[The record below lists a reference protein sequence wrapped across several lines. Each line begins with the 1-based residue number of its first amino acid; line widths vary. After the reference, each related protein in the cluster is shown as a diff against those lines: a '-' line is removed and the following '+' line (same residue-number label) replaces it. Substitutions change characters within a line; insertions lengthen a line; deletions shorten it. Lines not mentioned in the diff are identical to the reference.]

1 MSVSLFPLSRAT
13 KADNKRIVERLLV
26 DYNVTPFSNDLK
38 TGESALHIACKN
50 SSDLRFYI
58 TQKCQDL
65 IFSVDT
71 NGENPLHVA
80 CHMNDLNQ
88 RVLEKIENET
98 LPSSLSAS
106 SFMSLQLDQL
116 ERPKG
121 VFQSMNSH
129 PNFNWI
135 NSDSATSSSNNSLA
149 HRQLPLFEEAE
160 EYEEQS
166 PVQHPLSV
174 MLRDTESNSEPDL
187 VDSGLTDSGASGP
200 SDGPQEEEEEED
212 HPLTLI
218 MRSKASRRSVKVISK
233 EGQYI
238 ELIGGGG
245 GGGGRE
251 GGSDSFS
258 NIQSLKRHQVN
269 LEELEASTCSLSDNP
284 LIASPPPLEDV
295 TVASVSEYSDSTM
308 DTVRNDITSG
318 YESYTTV
325 DSRRHDQAVMP
336 RKKIPIAKG
345 RKRMNSEELP
355 SSPHRLVSNFENSSN
370 SDVSTLLDS
379 TSEVL
384 KSMTFSHG
392 PSPFTLDTIL
402 SVHMRLFSVS
412 ANGSSVLHITARNGH
427 VDLLL
432 LITQVAK
439 YLEHN
444 PDGADLTVLI
454 RKTSSIR
461 TPLEEA
467 IDKNESN
474 CLRILMNFASKT
486 SVFEAIYNDSSL
498 LQRAVKVE
506 SLDCLKVLCDYGLWR
521 DAKESLVTITK
532 KLPTDSMFGRYL
544 MFYHI
549 QLTLSMLC
557 SRVKRNGNITIDS
570 GVLRWNDL
578 ELEDINLLWLTDA
591 SVAIS
596 TVSHAFRTMPVS
608 QPLQQNK
615 EFFQKLGLACS
626 EYFNSYMW
634 QPQAHPTAWALL
646 PITEI
651 DLSSNRLEGVLPEI
665 FQIKTLILLNLS
677 HNRLVA
683 LPSNFN
689 VQSPIYTCQSLKKLN
704 VSHNCLV
711 TLPEDLFYA
720 VGNSLEELNARNN
733 SLESLPPGLWVCTK
747 LSNVNLSHNKL
758 SQLHYFSDSKY
769 FFDQAYSRTLINSM
783 QLDQGMLLNSGKM
796 SEEDFMGVMNY
807 ATRLNIFYHTLS
819 HLLPATFESGPAP
832 HYLQQ
837 VIDIH
842 WLRTKLNNSQSTS
855 FEYFEVSLP
864 PDESLAITHL
874 DLSYNSFSELPKDL
888 PCIAPHLEKLD
899 LRGNSI
905 KNLDIVRDMPSE
917 VASIN
922 LSSNKISSVH
932 YQYKAHV
939 CMNPLKLLDGC
950 VLDPKESRFCRHK
963 SHCVLDKLTNLVL
976 HDNSIE
982 FFNCI
987 PQEDSI
993 GGASI
998 SASLQSF
1005 DKEECQ
1011 AYFPHL
1017 SVLSLEHNSLLCVPN
1032 GIQYLTQL
1040 SSLSLSHNSL
1050 ITYLPTVMGLMNPQ
1064 VLLILKLDGVSP
1076 KNIDPKLLT
1085 KPGAR
1090 AIITYLKSLY
1100 HK

>member
-1 MSVSLFPLSRAT
+1 M
-13 KADNKRIVERLLV
+13 
-26 DYNVTPFSNDLK
+26 TPFSNDLK
-38 TGESALHIACKN
+38 TGESALHIACKK

-80 CHMNDLNQ
+80 CHMNDLSFVTWLFQ

-98 LPSSLSAS
+98 LPLSLSSS
-106 SFMSLQLDQL
+106 SFMSLQLGQL

-121 VFQSMNSH
+121 ALQSLNSH

-149 HRQLPLFEEAE
+149 HRQLPLFEEAD
-160 EYEEQS
+160 EYNEQS
-166 PVQHPLSV
+166 PVQHPLNV
-174 MLRDTESNSEPDL
+174 MLRDADSKSESDL
-187 VDSGLTDSGASGP
+187 VDSGLTDSSASGP
-200 SDGPQEEEEEED
+200 HDGVQEEED
-212 HPLTLI
+212 HSLTFI
-218 MRSKASRRSVKVISK
+218 MRDKASRRSVKVISK
-233 EGQYI
+233 EGQRI
-238 ELIGGGG
+238 ELIGGG
-245 GGGGRE
+245 RE
-251 GGSDSFS
+251 GSSDGLS

-269 LEELEASTCSLSDNP
+269 LEDLEASTCSLSDNP
-284 LIASPPPLEDV
+284 LISPPLEDI

-308 DTVRNDITSG
+308 DTIRNDITSG
-318 YESYTTV
+318 YETCTTI
-325 DSRRHDQAVMP
+325 DSRKHDQAVMP
-336 RKKIPIAKG
+336 RKKIPTAKG
-345 RKRMNSEELP
+345 RKRINSEELP
-355 SSPHRLVSNFENSSN
+355 SSPQRPLSNFENSSN

-379 TSEVL
+379 TGELL

-392 PSPFTLDTIL
+392 PSPFTLDAIL

-412 ANGSSVLHITARNGH
+412 ANGSSILHITARNGH
-427 VDLLL
+427 IDLLL

-444 PDGADLTVLI
+444 PDGADVTVLA
-454 RKTSSIR
+454 RKTSSIC

-474 CLRILMNFASKT
+474 CLRILMKFASET
-486 SVFEAIYNDSSL
+486 SVFETIYNDSSL

-521 DAKESLVTITK
+521 DARESLITITK
-532 KLPTDSMFGRYL
+532 KLPIDSMFGRYL

-549 QLTLSMLC
+549 QLTLSMSC

-578 ELEDINLLWLTDA
+578 ELEDVNLLWLSDA
-591 SVAIS
+591 PVAIA
-596 TVSHAFRTMPVS
+596 TVSHALRTMSVS

-634 QPQAHPTAWALL
+634 QPLAHPTAWASL

-651 DLSSNRLEGVLPEI
+651 DLSFNRLEGVLPEI
-665 FQIKTLILLNLS
+665 FQMKTLVLLNLS
-677 HNRLVA
+677 HNRLAA
-683 LPSNFN
+683 LPSNFD

-704 VSHNCLV
+704 VSHNCLL

-733 SLESLPPGLWVCTK
+733 ALESLPPGLWVCTR

-758 SQLHYFSDSKY
+758 TQLHYFSDSKY
-769 FFDQAYSRTLINSM
+769 FFDQVYSRTLINSM
-783 QLDQGMLLNSGKM
+783 QMEQGILLNSGKM

-819 HLLPATFESGPAP
+819 HLLPTTFESGTAP

-842 WLRTKLNNSQSTS
+842 WLRTKLNSSQSTS
-855 FEYFEVSLP
+855 LEYFEVSLP

-874 DLSYNSFSELPKDL
+874 DLSYNSFSKFPKDL
-888 PCIAPHLEKLD
+888 PCVAPHLEKLD

-905 KNLDIVRDMPSE
+905 KSLDVVRGMPSE
-917 VASIN
+917 IASIN

-939 CMNPLKLLDGC
+939 CMNPVKLLDGY
-950 VLDPKESRFCRHK
+950 VLDPKGSRFCRHK
-963 SHCVLDKLTNLVL
+963 SHCVLDRLTNLVL

-987 PQEDSI
+987 PQEESI
-993 GGASI
+993 GGGSI

-1005 DKEECQ
+1005 DKDECQ

-1017 SVLSLEHNSLLCVPN
+1017 SVLSLEHNNLLCVPN

-1076 KNIDPKLLT
+1076 KNIDPKLLI

-1090 AIITYLKSLY
+1090 AVITYLKSLY

>member
-1 MSVSLFPLSRAT
+1 
-13 KADNKRIVERLLV
+13 
-26 DYNVTPFSNDLK
+26 
-38 TGESALHIACKN
+38 
-50 SSDLRFYI
+50 
-58 TQKCQDL
+58 
-65 IFSVDT
+65 
-71 NGENPLHVA
+71 
-80 CHMNDLNQ
+80 
-88 RVLEKIENET
+88 
-98 LPSSLSAS
+98 
-106 SFMSLQLDQL
+106 
-116 ERPKG
+116 
-121 VFQSMNSH
+121 
-129 PNFNWI
+129 
-135 NSDSATSSSNNSLA
+135 
-149 HRQLPLFEEAE
+149 
-160 EYEEQS
+160 
-166 PVQHPLSV
+166 
-174 MLRDTESNSEPDL
+174 
-187 VDSGLTDSGASGP
+187 
-200 SDGPQEEEEEED
+200 
-212 HPLTLI
+212 
-218 MRSKASRRSVKVISK
+218 
-233 EGQYI
+233 
-238 ELIGGGG
+238 
-245 GGGGRE
+245 
-251 GGSDSFS
+251 
-258 NIQSLKRHQVN
+258 
-269 LEELEASTCSLSDNP
+269 
-284 LIASPPPLEDV
+284 
-295 TVASVSEYSDSTM
+295 
-308 DTVRNDITSG
+308 
-318 YESYTTV
+318 
-325 DSRRHDQAVMP
+325 
-336 RKKIPIAKG
+336 
-345 RKRMNSEELP
+345 
-355 SSPHRLVSNFENSSN
+355 
-370 SDVSTLLDS
+370 
-379 TSEVL
+379 
-384 KSMTFSHG
+384 
-392 PSPFTLDTIL
+392 
-402 SVHMRLFSVS
+402 
-412 ANGSSVLHITARNGH
+412 
-427 VDLLL
+427 
-432 LITQVAK
+432 
-439 YLEHN
+439 
-444 PDGADLTVLI
+444 
-454 RKTSSIR
+454 KTSSIC

-474 CLRILMNFASKT
+474 CLRILMKFASET
-486 SVFEAIYNDSSL
+486 SVFENIYNDSSL

-532 KLPTDSMFGRYL
+532 KLPIDSMFGRYL

-557 SRVKRNGNITIDS
+557 SRVKRNGSLTIDN

-591 SVAIS
+591 PVAIS
-596 TVSHAFRTMPVS
+596 TVSHAFKTMSIS

-665 FQIKTLILLNLS
+665 FQIKTLTVLNLS

-689 VQSPIYTCQSLKKLN
+689 IQSPIYTCQSLEKLN

-758 SQLHYFSDSKY
+758 TQLHYFSDSKY

-783 QLDQGMLLNSGKM
+783 QLDQGALLNSGKM
-796 SEEDFMGVMNY
+796 NEEDFMGVMNY

-819 HLLPATFESGPAP
+819 HLLPATFESGSAP

-842 WLRTKLNNSQSTS
+842 WLRTKLNSSQSCS
-855 FEYFEVSLP
+855 LEYFEVSLP

-917 VASIN
+917 IASIN

-932 YQYKAHV
+932 YQHKAHV
-939 CMNPLKLLDGC
+939 CMNPVKLLDGC

-963 SHCVLDKLTNLVL
+963 SHCILDKLTNLVL

-987 PQEDSI
+987 PQGDSI
-993 GGASI
+993 GGGST

-1076 KNIDPKLLT
+1076 KNIDPKLLN

-1090 AIITYLKSLY
+1090 AIITYLKSMY
-1100 HK
+1100 HKSQPYHRIKLMLIGDSNVGKTSLLLNLTKKGKVSRFKEVEKGLNKLPLSTVGVDLGDWEYSPQSLRLKPVTFMTWDFGGQIEYYATHQCFLTQRSLYIIVWNAKERERGLERIRPWLDNIGSRIPNAPVIVVATHLDSLPSQRRSEIVKRLQTEFNRKYLTPSASHGACSHIYSKCFFVSCSDGTQISQLRDELYEFALSIKP